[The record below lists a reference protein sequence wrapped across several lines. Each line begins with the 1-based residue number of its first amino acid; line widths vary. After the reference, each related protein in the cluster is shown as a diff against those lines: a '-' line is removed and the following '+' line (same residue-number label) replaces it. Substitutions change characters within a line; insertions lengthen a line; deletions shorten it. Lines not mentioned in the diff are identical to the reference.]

1 MRNLR
6 HSPSRDKPLHH
17 RPPPRTSESR
27 FGDAIRSAA
36 EAGDSAELQLQS
48 HGVGRCAGIGAT
60 LRVTLSAMLGAVLG
74 AMLSAMLAAL
84 PAALRGT
91 TRCTPPSSSTEFFNY
106 SAAAPPSPSLPG
118 EGGGWE
124 EGGGAGCRDR
134 PSSVVRV
141 WESDSS
147 GETEAVLPLGARHQ
161 PGSTPSWNLGVNH
174 ITGRG
179 HGECMARGIDNSL
192 AVWAWYG
199 EGHAW

>member
-60 LRVTLSAMLGAVLG
+60 LRVTRSAMLGAVLG

-124 EGGGAGCRDR
+124 EGGVRAAGIA
-134 PSSVVRV
+134 PLQLLGFGRV
-141 WESDSS
+141 TPVGKLRQCSPWER
-147 GETEAVLPLGARHQ
+147 GINLGALQAGTWRSTISLGGDM
-161 PGSTPSWNLGVNH
+161 GS
-174 ITGRG
+174 
-179 HGECMARGIDNSL
+179 
-192 AVWAWYG
+192 AWQG
-199 EGHAW
+199 A